1 MSTAGSSSRFDWGTV
16 RKLTFEQARQEQ
28 RDEAAHMTMPQRLA
42 AMTELN
48 RRVFVI
54 APEPA
59 NDPATAFFV
68 RRPH

>member
-1 MSTAGSSSRFDWGTV
+1 MVVMRTLPRVDWGPV
-16 RKLTFEQARQEQ
+16 RKLSFEQARQEQ
-28 RDEAAHMTMPQRLA
+28 RDEAASMSMQQRLQ

-48 RRVFVI
+48 RRAFVI

-59 NDPATAFFV
+59 RDPAAAFFV